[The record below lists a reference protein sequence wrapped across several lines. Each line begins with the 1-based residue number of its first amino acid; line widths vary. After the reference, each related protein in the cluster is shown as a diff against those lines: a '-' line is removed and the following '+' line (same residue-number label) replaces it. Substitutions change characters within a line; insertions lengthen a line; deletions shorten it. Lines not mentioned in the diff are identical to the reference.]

1 MGKNDALCS
10 LLFGGDTVK
19 KTLWWGIGIVFVL
32 GLAYGAWRIW
42 GKDQGPM
49 QVKAV
54 AVAPISM
61 QEEVYATGSLVPVS
75 RQEVK
80 VLNPGLVTKVAVKSG
95 ESVKAGQ
102 LLVTLDTTLMDAQV
116 AQAKANVEAAQTG
129 VNSAQ
134 ANLSELKRVQSA
146 SENNFSAL
154 ASAPA
159 PSAIRQA
166 EGALAQNKAALKQTQ
181 ETLKI
186 AQVQQGQMIYKS
198 TIAGTVLEVNAQE
211 GNLSP
216 VQQPLVSV
224 ADLSQMNV
232 ESRLNEVDAGK
243 VRLGGKVTI
252 SSKLLGSTSVEG
264 TITQISP
271 QAVAAPSVQGNS
283 SPTVG
288 VKIHLEKVPA
298 GLKPGFTVNL
308 QMIVATKE
316 GVLVVPQEALFQEG
330 KKNFVYLI
338 KEGKLLKTEVTIGI
352 GNDTH
357 QEISSGLKSGDLVV
371 LNPTNELSQGLAVT
385 PDTGSEGT

>member
-1 MGKNDALCS
+1 M
-10 LLFGGDTVK
+10 K
-19 KTLWWGIGIVFVL
+19 KPLWWGVGIVFIL
-32 GLAYGAWRIW
+32 ALAYGAWWIW
-42 GKDQGPM
+42 GRDQGPM
-49 QVKAV
+49 EVKAV

-95 ESVKAGQ
+95 ESVKVGQ
-102 LLVTLDTTLMDAQV
+102 ILVTLDSTLADAQV
-116 AQAKANVEAAQTG
+116 AQARASVEAARTG
-129 VNSAQ
+129 VDSAQTNLDELNKVQNSASQ
-134 ANLSELKRVQSA
+134 FNPVSSGT
-146 SENNFSAL
+146 
-154 ASAPA
+154 
-159 PSAIRQA
+159 IRQA
-166 EGALAQNKAALKQTQ
+166 EGALAQSKAALKQAQ
-181 ETLKI
+181 EALKI
-186 AQVQQGQMIYKS
+186 AQVQQGQMIYKA
-198 TIAGTVLEVNAQE
+198 TIAGTVLEVNAQA

-216 VQQPLVSV
+216 VQQPLVLV

-232 ESRLNEVDAGK
+232 ESKLNEVDAGK

-252 SSKLLGSTSVEG
+252 SSKLLGNTPAQG
-264 TITQISP
+264 TITEISP
-271 QAVAAPSVQGNS
+271 QAVATPSVQGNS

-288 VKIHLEKVPA
+288 IKIHLEKVPA

-316 GVLVVPQEALFQEG
+316 GVLAVPQEALFQEG

-338 KEGKLLKTEVTIGI
+338 QEGKLLKTEVTIGI

-357 QEISSGLKSGDLVV
+357 QEISSGLKAGDLIVR
-371 LNPTNELSQGLAVT
+371 NPSNELSQGLAVT